1 MSFLWNGTGM
11 TAVAIGNDTRV
22 KVRMLLQV
30 LKQWFGR
37 GIQWSS
43 TESEQV
49 SSMIILV
56 VLYRGEYLVLVAF
69 GLSIGM
75 YV

>member
-1 MSFLWNGTGM
+1 M
-11 TAVAIGNDTRV
+11 TTVGNDTRV

-37 GIQWSS
+37 GSQWSS

-49 SSMIILV
+49 SSSMIILV
-56 VLYRGEYLVLVAF
+56 LYRGKYLVLVAF

>member
-1 MSFLWNGTGM
+1 M
-11 TAVAIGNDTRV
+11 TTVGNDTRV

-30 LKQWFGR
+30 LKQWFG
-37 GIQWSS
+37 GGSQWSS

-49 SSMIILV
+49 SSSMIILV
-56 VLYRGEYLVLVAF
+56 LYRGKYLVLVAF

>member
-1 MSFLWNGTGM
+1 MRFLWNGTGM
-11 TAVAIGNDTRV
+11 TTVGNDTRV

-37 GIQWSS
+37 GSQWSS

-49 SSMIILV
+49 SSSMIILV
-56 VLYRGEYLVLVAF
+56 LYRGKYLVLVAF